1 MLRAKTSSVVL
12 QDVLKIFFVSIVV
25 FLIGC
30 GGGAVTPP
38 VNDGPSQAVIAFAS
52 GSSTI
57 VQGQSTTLSWKAT
70 NAVSLSISPAVA
82 SGTLPLTGSATVS
95 PATTTTYVATAMDAN
110 GKAATNS
117 ITVTVVPQGSAPTM
131 TLSVSPAVVAAGQT
145 ANLTWASTNATSV
158 AITPAVLGDDVTS
171 VALSGTAAVSPTAST
186 TFTAT
191 ATGAGGITASAS
203 ATINILGVTLIASP
217 ATVGP
222 GQNAA
227 LTWTS
232 SNAATLSI
240 DQGIGAVNGPSGSLS
255 VSPAATTTY
264 TITATNGSATAAA
277 TATVNAP
284 LAVTLKANPANIA
297 PGSQSTLTWA
307 STGAAS
313 TPGSLSIDQGVGAV
327 TGPSGSVSVSPTQN
341 TTYTITAT
349 DAQGHTATAAATV
362 NVVTNSGL
370 QGIKHIIVML
380 QENRSFDSYFSAL
393 GAYALNH
400 DGIQNYQI
408 NAGYD
413 PTIILP
419 LFDGTTG
426 HLFHEPTVRTDNL
439 SPSWDES
446 HFDIDQQTDGTFKMD
461 RFALTSHSVPS
472 ADKKGLRALGQ
483 YDDTDLP
490 YYYELATQ
498 FATSDS
504 FHSSLLANTVPNRQ
518 YMFCATSQGRIFPS
532 PFGHPLWTC
541 PTIFSSLQKAGVKWG
556 YYDKDGRFLAGFQD
570 YADPTVGNNGANP
583 AFGPIQS
590 YFDILARPTADDDL
604 PSFVWIDP
612 GSGGSGLDEHPDNNI
627 QFGAAYVKT
636 IIDALMNS
644 PAWHDSIFI
653 LAYDEGGG
661 LYDHVPPFTVVPPDA
676 TPPQLGPNDLPG
688 DFTLSG
694 FRVPIIIVSPFVK
707 PHFVSHTNR
716 ELTSIL
722 KLVETRFNLAPLT
735 ARDAAADDMTEFFDF
750 INPPAFLTP
759 PTLPAQPVTGLDDIT
774 KQAPPQ

>member
-38 VNDGPSQAVIAFAS
+38 VNDGPSQAVIALAS

-57 VQGQSTTLSWKAT
+57 VQGQSTTLTWKAT
-70 NAVSLSISPAVA
+70 NAVSFSISPAVA

-95 PATTTTYVATAMDAN
+95 PAVTTTYVATAMDAN

-131 TLSVSPAVVAAGQT
+131 TLSVSPGVVAAGQST
-145 ANLTWASTNATSV
+145 TLTWASTNSTSV
-158 AITPAVLGDDVTS
+158 AITPSILGDDVTS
-171 VALSGTAAVSPTAST
+171 VALSGSTAIVPSAT
-186 TFTAT
+186 TTYTAT

-203 ATINILGVTLIASP
+203 ATINILGVTLVAIP

-222 GQNAA
+222 GQSAA
-227 LTWTS
+227 LSWTS

-240 DQGIGAVNGPSGSLS
+240 DQGIGAVNAPSGSLS
-255 VSPAATTTY
+255 VSPAATTIY
-264 TITATNGSATAAA
+264 TITATNGTATATA

-284 LAVTLKANPANIA
+284 LAVILKANPANIA

-313 TPGSLSIDQGVGAV
+313 VSIDQGVPPITGA
-327 TGPSGSVSVSPTQN
+327 SGSVSVSPTQN
-341 TTYTITAT
+341 TIYTITAT

-393 GAYALNH
+393 GAYASAKFP
-400 DGIQNYQI
+400 GYQI

-413 PTIILP
+413 PNIILP

-426 HLFHEPTVRTDNL
+426 HVFHEPTVRTDNL

-532 PFGHPLWTC
+532 PQGSPQWTC
-541 PTIFSSLQKAGVKWG
+541 PTIFSSLQNAGVRWS
-556 YYDKDGRFLAGFQD
+556 YYDKDGIFLAGFTD
-570 YADPTVGNNGANP
+570 WNNLAIREKT
-583 AFGPIQS
+583 APIQN

-604 PSFVWIDP
+604 PSFLWIDP

-694 FRVPIIIVSPFVK
+694 FRVPIIVVSPFVK

-759 PTLPAQPVTGLDDIT
+759 PALPAQPITGLDDIT

>member
-1 MLRAKTSSVVL
+1 MVCAKTSSVVL
-12 QDVLKIFFVSIVV
+12 QDVLKISFVLVLAV
-25 FLIGC
+25 MIGC
-30 GGGAVTPP
+30 GGGAVTP
-38 VNDGPSQAVIAFAS
+38 VDKGPSQAVIAIAS

-57 VQGQSTTLSWKAT
+57 VQGQSTTLSWKVT
-70 NAVSLSISPAVA
+70 NAASFSISPAVA
-82 SGTLPLTGSATVS
+82 PDPLPMIGSATVS
-95 PATTTTYVATAMDAN
+95 PSQTTTYVGTATDAN
-110 GKAATNS
+110 GKTATNS
-117 ITVTVVPQGSAPTM
+117 VTVTVVPQGSAPTM
-131 TLSVSPAVVAAGQT
+131 SLSISPGVVAAGQST
-145 ANLTWASTNATSV
+145 TLTWASTNSTSV
-158 AITPAVLGDDVTS
+158 VITPSVLGDDVTS
-171 VALSGTAAVSPTAST
+171 VALSGST
-186 TFTAT
+186 TIVPSATTTYTAK
-191 ATGAGGITASAS
+191 ATGAGGLTASAS
-203 ATINILGVTLIASP
+203 ATINILGVTLVATP
-217 ATVGP
+217 ATIGP
-222 GQNAA
+222 GQTAA
-227 LTWTS
+227 LSWTS
-232 SNAATLSI
+232 SNATTLSI

-255 VSPAATTTY
+255 VSPAATTIY
-264 TITATNGSATAAA
+264 TITATNGTATATAA
-277 TATVNAP
+277 ATVNAP

-297 PGSQSTLTWA
+297 PGGQSTLTWA
-307 STGAAS
+307 STGAVS
-313 TPGSLSIDQGVGAV
+313 VSIDQGVPPISGAN
-327 TGPSGSVSVSPTQN
+327 GSVSVSPTQN
-341 TTYTITAT
+341 TIYTVTAT

-362 NVVTNSGL
+362 NVVTNGGL

-380 QENRSFDSYFSAL
+380 QENRSFDSYFSKL
-393 GAYALNH
+393 GDYATNVDH
-400 DGIQNYQI
+400 IPNYQI

-413 PTIILP
+413 PNVILP
-419 LFDGTTG
+419 LFGGGTG
-426 HLFHEPTVRTDNL
+426 HLFHEPTERTDNL
-439 SPSWDES
+439 SPAWNES
-446 HFDIDQQTDGTFKMD
+446 HFDVDQQTDGTFKMD
-461 RFALTSHSVPS
+461 RFALTSHSVSSPT
-472 ADKKGLRALGQ
+472 DPKGLRALGQ
-483 YDDTDLP
+483 YDQTDIP

-532 PFGHPLWTC
+532 PQGSPQWTC
-541 PTIFSSLQKAGVKWG
+541 PTIFSSLQNAGVRWS
-556 YYDKDGRFLAGFQD
+556 YYDKDGIFLAGFTD
-570 YADPTVGNNGANP
+570 WNNLAIREKT
-583 AFGPIQS
+583 APIQN

-604 PSFVWIDP
+604 PSFVWIDA
-612 GSGGSGLDEHPDNNI
+612 GFGGSGLDEHPDANI

-694 FRVPIIIVSPFVK
+694 FRVPIIVVSPFVK

-750 INPPAFLTP
+750 VNPPAFITP
-759 PTLPAQPVTGLDDIT
+759 PALPAQPTTGLDDIT